1 MDTGIATNV
10 SALPLWLKRHPF
22 AIDAFFDFSL
32 VLTYAFPQEVLQPL
46 LPPGL
51 SLDTYQGS
59 GFLAIAMVQTR
70 ELRPA
75 GFPKAFGQSFF
86 LTGYRLFVRH
96 QTANG
101 KRLRGLYILRSDT
114 NQSSMVW
121 IGNLL
126 THYGYHKAQVKI
138 AHTSSQ
144 LDLSVQTLDTQAD
157 LQVIADLSHDPAL
170 PPAGSP
176 FPDWREARKFSGP
189 LPFTFSYEPQMHS
202 LVWVE
207 GVRQHWQPK
216 PLQVDV
222 LQATFLNQLPFN
234 AIREPQL
241 ANAFSLE
248 NIPYHWKRG
257 VYERLIAQTLMPEG
271 GRYDA

>member
-1 MDTGIATNV
+1 M
-10 SALPLWLKRHPF
+10 SLWLKRHPF

-32 VLTYAFPQEVLQPL
+32 VLTYAFPQELLQPL

-51 SLDTYQGS
+51 SLETYQGS
-59 GFLAIAMVQTR
+59 GFLAIALVQTR
-70 ELRPA
+70 HLRPS
-75 GFPKAFGQSFF
+75 GMPIAFGKSFF

-114 NQSSMVW
+114 NRSFMVLF
-121 IGNLL
+121 GNLL
-126 THYGYHKAQVKI
+126 THYGYHKARVKI
-138 AHTSSQ
+138 SHAHSQ
-144 LDLSVQTLDTQAD
+144 LTLSVQTLDAQAD
-157 LQVIADLSHDPAL
+157 LQIIADLAHDPAS

-176 FPDWREARKFSGP
+176 FLDWREARKFSGP
-189 LPFTFSYEPQMHS
+189 LPFTFSYEPQTHA

-222 LQATFLNQLPFN
+222 LQATFLDQPPFN
-234 AIREPQL
+234 VIRKPQL

-257 VYERLIAQTLMPEG
+257 VYEKLMAPTFPLEG
-271 GRYDA
+271 EHYDA